1 MARSESRVG
10 GRRITNEDRVGPG
23 PRLEIVSCG
32 VRSRNAA
39 ADVADATTA
48 AARSAPAT
56 ADTGNGAA
64 SAAGS
69 AATGRSARN
78 AAATAAGSAATRR
91 TTGNA
96 AASAA
101 GSAGA
106 TGSRCSAGLGFRGR
120 RTAGRNG
127 AGHRCRRCRRRRRG
141 GAAARSLVVSAATG
155 DGHDEHGPTAE
166 GREGSSSSSSHQ
178 PYQSPLSSCVLQ
190 GCLGRI
196 PPNLRGETDRDPKR
210 RRTAG
215 LRVRLPPAPP
225 AIDDPIDRKT

>member
-1 MARSESRVG
+1 MGRPHGMARSESRVG
-10 GRRITNEDRVGPG
+10 GRRTTNEDRVGPG

-48 AARSAPAT
+48 AARSATAT

-78 AAATAAGSAATRR
+78 AAAT
-91 TTGNA
+91 
-96 AASAA
+96 AA

-225 AIDDPIDRKT
+225 AIDDPTDRKT

>member
-10 GRRITNEDRVGPG
+10 GRRTTNEDRVGPG

-69 AATGRSARN
+69 AAAARSARN
-78 AAATAAGSAATRR
+78 AAAT
-91 TTGNA
+91 
-96 AASAA
+96 AA

-225 AIDDPIDRKT
+225 AIDDPTDRKT

>member
-10 GRRITNEDRVGPG
+10 GRRTTNEDRVGPG

-48 AARSAPAT
+48 AARSATAT

-78 AAATAAGSAATRR
+78 AAAT
-91 TTGNA
+91 
-96 AASAA
+96 AA

-225 AIDDPIDRKT
+225 AIDDPTDRKT